1 MPPQNT
7 GAWGRGGVRGI
18 PAVLPD
24 TPAARHTEG
33 WLLQHC
39 LHGRLWA
46 ASKRATAGCAA
57 QAPATAEDRARPESV
72 QDRTEMPSSACA
84 VPGGLW
90 LTSWEMGTRPV
101 GPPPATFLQQQA
113 GRREPQCRANRSPSA
128 WVRWSWREGFLG
140 EVTGNIRGT
149 AYAKAQNWE
158 SSGACTG
165 RSGAEPVRSSEAL
178 CRVWTWPCG
187 YHPGT
192 DKVLFQ
198 RLPQRSGTCFS
209 APV

>member
-1 MPPQNT
+1 MLPRPRPP
-7 GAWGRGGVRGI
+7 
-18 PAVLPD
+18 
-24 TPAARHTEG
+24 
-33 WLLQHC
+33 
-39 LHGRLWA
+39 
-46 ASKRATAGCAA
+46 
-57 QAPATAEDRARPESV
+57 AEDRARPESV
-72 QDRTEMPSSACA
+72 RDRAETPSSACT

-113 GRREPQCRANRSPSA
+113 GRREPQFGANRSPSA
-128 WVRWSWREGFLG
+128 WVWWSWREGFLG
-140 EVTGNIRGT
+140 EVTGNIWGT

-178 CRVWTWPCG
+178 CRVWTWPCR
-187 YHPGT
+187 YRPGT

-209 APV
+209 APVWVLFQHSSTALGPALPSLSLPGCLQDWAEPRDPA